1 MEEIWR
7 EVSGREYL
15 VSNTG
20 KIKNKKTGRLL
31 NPKPKKNGYV
41 VVSLRS
47 NGKIE
52 YCLLHRLI
60 AFSFPEICG
69 EYFEGAQV
77 DHKNRVRTDNRAENI
92 HWVSPAGNIRNP
104 NTISYLKEMRKG
116 KPKSEEFKKQVSE
129 TLTNNTYN
137 CKWVIKLSKN
147 NEILHFYPSTA
158 EAARA
163 NNLWQQSISRC
174 CIGKMK
180 SSGGFIWK
188 YAE

>member
-92 HWVSPAGNIRNP
+92 HWVSPAGNINNP
-104 NTISYLKEMRKG
+104 LTLEHLSNIRKN
-116 KPKSEEFKKQVSE
+116 KPKSEEFKKKVSK
-129 TLTNNTYN
+129 TMTNNTYN
-137 CKWVIKLSKN
+137 KRWVIKLSKD
-147 NEILHFYPSTA
+147 NEILHFYPSISQAHRETGINNISYACSGRIKTA
-158 EAARA
+158 
-163 NNLWQQSISRC
+163 
-174 CIGKMK
+174 
-180 SSGGFIWK
+180 GGFVWK